1 MTVADFTAD
10 SMPGVDRVLYAFRFS
25 GNSQRVRAFLWML
38 GLPFEER
45 SIDIRQGEQRH
56 PEFLAINPAG
66 LVPVLIEG
74 GRVLTDSHA
83 ILVWLAQR
91 YGGSRWWPA
100 DPWDLALVMQWLS
113 FSANEIHH
121 GPNLL
126 RRHYRLGLPIDVEAT
141 TQRTLAVMHRLEARL
156 GERDWLELERPTLAD
171 IACYPYVESLPDAKL
186 ALDPYPAVRAW
197 LGRIAALPGYRP
209 MPAAA

>member
-1 MTVADFTAD
+1 MTVADDIAD
-10 SMPGVDRVLYAFRFS
+10 PMPAVGRVLYAFRFS

-83 ILVWLAQR
+83 ILMWLAQR

-100 DPWDLALVMQWLS
+100 DPWDLALAMQWLS

-126 RRHYRLGLPIDVEAT
+126 RRHHRLGLPIDVEAT

-156 GERDWLELERPTLAD
+156 GDRDWLELERPTLAD
-171 IACYPYVESLPDAKL
+171 IACYPYVETLPDAKHS
-186 ALDPYPAVRAW
+186 LDPYPAVRAW
-197 LGRIAALPGYRP
+197 LGRISALPGYRP